1 VVELA
6 ARGTGKVL
14 VVGHRGA
21 LGHAPEN
28 TLASFEKGLE
38 CGADI
43 LELDVHLTADG
54 ELAVIHDD
62 DVSRTTD
69 GRGAVRA
76 MTLAELR
83 RLDAGSWFDGRYRGE
98 RVPSLADVL
107 AWACGRVEL
116 LVEIKGGPRPAPG
129 IEEAVVAAV
138 RAAGML
144 DQVMAISF
152 HHPSVRR
159 VKELE
164 PSLATGILY
173 AAQLVDTVGA
183 ARAARADSVRPGWG
197 YWTAELVREVHA
209 AGLVAHAWNANDE
222 ARLEHLVQLGVD
234 SVGSDYPDRLRRYLD
249 RIGRGWR

>member
-1 VVELA
+1 VLELT

-28 TLASFEKGLE
+28 TMASFEKGVE
-38 CGADI
+38 CGADV

-69 GRGAVRA
+69 GRGAVRE
-76 MTLAELR
+76 MTLAELK
-83 RLDAGSWFDGRYRGE
+83 RLDAGGWFGGHYRGE

-107 AWACGRVEL
+107 AWAHGRVEL
-116 LVEIKGGPRPAPG
+116 LVEIKGGPLPAPG
-129 IEEAVVAAV
+129 IEEKVVVAV
-138 RAAGML
+138 RDHRML
-144 DQVMAISF
+144 DQVMVISF
-152 HHPSVRR
+152 HHPSVKR
-159 VKELE
+159 VKELD
-164 PSLATGILY
+164 PLLATGILY
-173 AAQLVDTVGA
+173 SGRLVDTVGA
-183 ARAARADSVRPGWG
+183 AHAARADSVRAGWG
-197 YWTAELVREVHA
+197 YWTAELVEEVRA

-222 ARLEHLVQLGVD
+222 ARMEYLVKLGVD
-234 SVGSDYPDRLRRYLD
+234 SIGSDYPDRMRHYLD